1 MGPFN
6 TALARSR
13 LFVGTSLLSSLLL
26 LPATVHA
33 ADASVADVAEADEAG
48 GDIVVTAQRRE
59 QSTMDV
65 GINVTSISNERLQ
78 LERVERIGELKQLT
92 SNVEVRE
99 IRPGGGQPVI
109 TIRGVGMNDFTVASN
124 PSTSVYFDGVYSPN
138 IGTISQQFF
147 DLQSVEVLKGPQSTL
162 YGRNA
167 TAGAVTVSSAQPT
180 DTLSGYLTGGIGNY
194 NAIEAEGAVG
204 GPIAQG
210 LTARLAVRTRQMY
223 DGWIKNLYP
232 GGHDIGEVHQVALR
246 AQLKWE
252 ASDRLTLRG
261 IFSYQHEDDEP
272 GAFTAFGRHVPG
284 GSPTVS
290 TPFCPVALANRIDFG
305 NTCASLFGAQR
316 TSTDV
321 RTISENDPWT
331 VKGEAYTGTLIATW
345 RGDSFAVT
353 STTGYLH
360 WQEQYIKSD
369 ALPITEQTAILDQ
382 RTWQWS
388 QDLQIASTGTRT
400 LEWMGGVYLST
411 ANTNNPTYTIAPI
424 QKANF
429 IAVNSADTRTV
440 QAYAQFDWN
449 VTPKLQLTAGARY
462 IHEFNSKFGGTWKD
476 VDQDRT
482 ISAGDVNQ
490 AFLDDSITQDAVSW
504 KIGVNYK
511 PSRNTLIYGS
521 ITHGFKS
528 GGFIAPAVATN
539 STQLLPYKGEHLYAF
554 EIGWKQNLWDNLV
567 SFTTS
572 LFYYKYN
579 DMQTNQQELVGN
591 LLVNRFANLP
601 HAHIKGMDFELAVRP
616 VRGMELRFDGGL
628 IDSWV
633 GAFTSGGVNF
643 AAGNRFANAPTFT
656 GSASARYR
664 WALTDDFDMS
674 LSASVHRQSSVFTNT
689 ENTPLYRIDS
699 DATLVNAQLQLIMPD
714 KGWTA
719 SAWVKNL
726 TNDEYTNSTFQNGS
740 AVNTVYNMPRTYGLS
755 ITRKF

>member
-1 MGPFN
+1 MTIFN
-6 TALARSR
+6 TGHIRNRFRTGA
-13 LFVGTSLLSSLLL
+13 SLLPMLLL
-26 LPATVHA
+26 LPAAAHA
-33 ADASVADVAEADEAG
+33 ADASAKADEASDTG
-48 GDIVVTAQRRE
+48 AGEIVVTAQRRE

-65 GINVTSISNERLQ
+65 GINVTAISEERLKV
-78 LERVERIGELKQLT
+78 ERVERIGELKQLT

-147 DLQSVEVLKGPQSTL
+147 DVQSVEILKGPQSTL

-180 DTLSGYLTGGIGNY
+180 DTLSGYLTGGLGNY
-194 NAIEAEGAVG
+194 RAFEGEGAISGPVG
-204 GPIAQG
+204 KG
-210 LTARLAVRTRQMY
+210 LTARISVRTRQMY
-223 DGWIKNLYP
+223 DGWINNLYP
-232 GGHDIGEVHQVALR
+232 GGHDIGQIHQVAVR

-252 ASDRLTLRG
+252 ATDSLTLRG
-261 IFSYQHEDDEP
+261 IFGYQHEDDEP

-284 GSPTVS
+284 GAPGAT
-290 TPFCPVALANRIDFG
+290 TPFCPVSLANQIDFG
-305 NTCASLFGAQR
+305 NTCASLFGALR

-321 RTISENDPWT
+321 HTISENDPWT
-331 VKGEAYTGTLIATW
+331 VKGKAYTGTLIATW
-345 RGDSFAVT
+345 RGDGFAVT

-360 WQEQYIKSD
+360 WQENYIKSD

-388 QDLQIASTGTRT
+388 QDLQIASTGTRP

-424 QKANF
+424 QNGNF
-429 IAVNSADTRTV
+429 IGTNSADTRTA
-440 QAYAQFDWN
+440 QAYAQLDWN
-449 VTPKLQLTAGARY
+449 VTPTLQLTAGARY
-462 IHEFNSKFGGTWKD
+462 IHEFNSKIGGTWKD
-476 VDQDRT
+476 VNKNGVVDV
-482 ISAGDVNQ
+482 GDVNQ
-490 AFLDDSITQDAVSW
+490 AFMDDSIKQDAVSW
-504 KIGVNYK
+504 KVGVNYK
-511 PSRNTLIYGS
+511 PSRDTLIYGS

-539 STQLLPYKGEHLYAF
+539 SSQLLPYKGEHLYAF

-567 SFTTS
+567 SLTTS

-579 DMQTNQQELVGN
+579 DMQTNQQQLVGN
-591 LLVNRFANLP
+591 LLVNRFANLSD
-601 HAHIKGMDFELAVRP
+601 AHIKGVDFELAVRP

-643 AAGNRFANAPTFT
+643 PAGNRFANAPTFT

-664 WALTDDFDMS
+664 WAVTDDLDMS
-674 LSASVHRQSSVFTNT
+674 LSGSVHRQSGVFTNT
-689 ENTPLYRIDS
+689 ENTPIYRIDS
-699 DATLVNAQLQLIMPD
+699 DATLVNAQLQLIMPET
-714 KGWTA
+714 GWTA
-719 SAWVKNL
+719 SLWAKNL

-755 ITRKF
+755 FTKKF